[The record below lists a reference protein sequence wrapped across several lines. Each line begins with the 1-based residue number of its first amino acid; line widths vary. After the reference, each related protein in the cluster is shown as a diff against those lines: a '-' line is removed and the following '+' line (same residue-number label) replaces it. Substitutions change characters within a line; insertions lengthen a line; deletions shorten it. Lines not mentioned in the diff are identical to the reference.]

1 MNPCWS
7 EFSGCETRRSDGRR
21 KRTTHIRLSGGAVD
35 PAHRN
40 HLAPHQITLTAHPG
54 DASARLDR
62 HPNCQPLW
70 PQPLHRPPLECCLMP
85 RQPITDQVLAQCL
98 KGQTLD
104 DARIAYDSV
113 ADLLDQYEMPAEVVQ
128 SLQAARKRLR
138 SAMACISAAQ
148 LLCEF
153 DPDQN

>member
-1 MNPCWS
+1 
-7 EFSGCETRRSDGRR
+7 
-21 KRTTHIRLSGGAVD
+21 
-35 PAHRN
+35 
-40 HLAPHQITLTAHPG
+40 
-54 DASARLDR
+54 
-62 HPNCQPLW
+62 
-70 PQPLHRPPLECCLMP
+70 MP

-104 DARIAYDSV
+104 NVRTAYDSV

-153 DPDQN
+153 VPDQN